1 VAKNDFDRLLDYLA
15 KSSGWIVFRSVYW
28 ALYLFLLG
36 ILLLYYSAKGISL
49 SLQLFF
55 GWAFTLLGLMIIFY
69 GAAETLHHKLMR
81 KYS

>member
-1 VAKNDFDRLLDYLA
+1 MAKNDFDRLLDYLA

-36 ILLLYYSAKGISL
+36 ILLLYYSVKGISL

-69 GAAETLHHKLMR
+69 GAAETLHNKLMR